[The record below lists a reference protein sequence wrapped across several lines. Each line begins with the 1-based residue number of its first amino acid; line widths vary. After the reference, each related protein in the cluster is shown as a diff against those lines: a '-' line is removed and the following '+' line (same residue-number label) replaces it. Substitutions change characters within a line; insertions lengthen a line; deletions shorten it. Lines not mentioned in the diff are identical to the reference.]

1 MTRKAS
7 RDSKPQRFD
16 SSATPHPA
24 ETSNQRP
31 TRSQRVILLTPTPQD
46 AHVCGNILR
55 DVKIES
61 YFCRTIEQF
70 CQEII
75 TESGAALVA
84 QEYLINGTIEVIK
97 RTLHQQPAW
106 SDFPL
111 LVLLKAGEH
120 SANSLDQMLS
130 MGHVTLI
137 TRPLRIAPF
146 VNTLRARLRDRERQ
160 YTVRDLLHERQKAM
174 ETSTQDSLRIEM
186 ALRAGGMGAWENRN
200 GQVYWSPKMFDLF
213 GYPPD
218 FTASLEAAFD
228 RVHPDDLAEFK
239 RYWSDAQR
247 LGKPFQHEFRIQ
259 HPTRGTR
266 WIAAVGEPVKSK
278 SGKVLR
284 HTGLNWDITERR
296 EYEHSLEEASRH
308 ADVANQSKSA
318 FLANMSHEIRTPMT
332 AILGYTDL
340 IAAAIGNEETLKH
353 VRTIRRNGEFLLEII
368 NDILDISKIEAG
380 KFEIALERFA
390 TSRLIDDVRSIME
403 LRAAEGG
410 LDLDV
415 EYRGAIPAEIES
427 DPKRLKQILINLVG
441 NAIKFTKQGNVKVVV
456 KFASNILQFDIIDT
470 GIGMT
475 MTQQRRLFQP
485 FSQGDHR
492 VNREFGGTGLG
503 LAISQRLANMLG
515 GSIEVQSEAGK
526 GSTFTVTTAV
536 GNIEHVEFVK
546 PQSVVETFVDSHS
559 LPDVQLDCHV
569 LVVDDRRDIRFLS
582 RKFLSDA
589 GATVCEA
596 EDGEEAVAT
605 VTNAM
610 QGGRAFDIVV
620 LDMQMPK
627 LDGYET
633 AKALR
638 KLGYSGPIIALT
650 ADAMQGDMSRCIECG
665 CNDYLSKPIDKAL
678 LRQKVAE
685 MTNSDRDHRS

>member
-1 MTRKAS
+1 MTRHPS
-7 RDSKPQRFD
+7 RDSVPLRLD
-16 SSATPHPA
+16 SSATPHRA
-24 ETSNQRP
+24 ETTRQRP
-31 TRSQRVILLTPTPQD
+31 NRSQRVILLTPTPQD

-55 DVKIES
+55 DVNIES
-61 YFCRTIEQF
+61 HFCASIEQF

-75 TESGAALVA
+75 AESGAALIA

-97 RTLHQQPAW
+97 QTLKQQPAW

-120 SANSLDQMLS
+120 SSSFLDQILT

-174 ETSTQDSLRIEM
+174 ETSRQDSLRIEM
-186 ALRAGGMGAWENRN
+186 ALRAGGMGAWEIRN
-200 GQVYWSPKMFDLF
+200 GQVYWSPKMFDLM

-218 FTASLEAAFD
+218 FTASLDAAFD
-228 RVHPDDLAEFK
+228 RVHPDDLDEFK
-239 RYWSDAQR
+239 QYWSDAQR
-247 LGKPFQHEFRIQ
+247 RGEPFQHEFRIQ
-259 HPTRGTR
+259 HPTRGIR

-340 IAAAIGNEETLKH
+340 IATAIGNQETLEH

-368 NDILDISKIEAG
+368 NDILDLSKIEAG

-390 TSRLIDDVRSIME
+390 TSRLVDDVRSIME

-410 LDLDV
+410 LALDV
-415 EYRGAIPAEIES
+415 EYRGEIPAEIES

-441 NAIKFTKQGNVKVVV
+441 NAIKFTKQGHVKLVV
-456 KFASNILQFDIIDT
+456 KFASNVLQFDIIDT

-475 MTQQRRLFQP
+475 EAQQRRLFQP

-515 GSIEVQSEAGK
+515 GNIQVTSEAGQ
-526 GSTFTVTTAV
+526 GSKLTVNIAV
-536 GNIEHVEFVK
+536 SNTEHVEFVK
-546 PQSVVETFVDSHS
+546 PHSIVETVVETHLEV
-559 LPDVQLDCHV
+559 VQLDCHV

-605 VTNAM
+605 VTSAM
-610 QGGRAFDIVV
+610 QSGRAFDIVV

-685 MTNSDRDHRS
+685 MTSSFRQHRS